1 VEKLIYCLWRRPEQP
16 LDPVREALLGPAA
29 DAILATPGVH
39 GLRVCVEE
47 PAGAVMHVG
56 ALPSG
61 EVLCGSVSVWLDSY
75 DDRAPLEAAVAVAA
89 AGAPWWGW
97 QVTESVP
104 EAYGDARTWP
114 DGERSPGIGVL
125 TLFDKRADL
134 DDETFYGIWHGEHT
148 PLTFEVHRFW
158 LYVRN
163 QVLRAVTPGSPP
175 ARGIVYEMVPEDD
188 DLLDLTRFFGC
199 PGEPERLGAQIAR
212 VNDHMATFADVAGLQ
227 CVAVREWILR
237 TFST

>member
-1 VEKLIYCLWRRPEQP
+1 MEKLIYCLWREPDQP
-16 LDPVREALLGPAA
+16 VEPVRDTLLGPAA
-29 DAILATPGVH
+29 QAILTTPGVH

-47 PAGAVMHVG
+47 PEVPLMRVG
-56 ALPSG
+56 SLPG
-61 EVLCGSVSVWLDSY
+61 GGLLCASVSVWVDSY
-75 DDRAPLEAAVAVAA
+75 DDRAPLEAALDTS
-89 AGAPWWGW
+89 GARWWGW

-104 EAYGDARTWP
+104 KGYGEARTWP

-125 TLFDKRADL
+125 TVFDKRADL

-163 QVLRAVTPGSPP
+163 QVLRAVTPGAPP

-227 CVAVREWILR
+227 CAAVREWVLR
-237 TFST
+237 TFSA